1 MKSTLI
7 LALLLKIFILRT
19 VNSRRPVLKTNSESK
34 DDSKIEPTTPR
45 LDSKLALNT
54 IRNFQSIKIDL
65 PPKTTEMKRRTFRV
79 PELSSKA
86 ITENNTTEK
95 TTSLLEIVTSKPQS
109 ALLQEIST
117 TEFTSTQGQVD
128 SLTNQTPESSETTT
142 EHEAVEETTFLHEI
156 TTTEFTSI
164 KGHIK
169 TSTNQPPESSETT
182 TVHEA
187 VEETTLLQEITTTKF
202 TSTKEQ
208 LETSTNQTSESS
220 ETTTEH
226 EAVEETTTFQEKT
239 TPELHA
245 LQIGLIAFI
254 IMFITITVGHCY
266 YKRKNGTIDYKYT
279 AKNFY
284 WEV

>member
-7 LALLLKIFILRT
+7 LVLLLKIFVLRT
-19 VNSRRPVLKTNSESK
+19 ANSRRPVLTTNSESK
-34 DDSKIEPTTPR
+34 DDSKIELTTPR

-54 IRNFQSIKIDL
+54 IRNSQSIKIDL

-86 ITENNTTEK
+86 TTENNTTEK
-95 TTSLLEIVTSKPQS
+95 TTSLQEIVTSKPQS

-142 EHEAVEETTFLHEI
+142 EHEAVEETT
-156 TTTEFTSI
+156 T
-164 KGHIK
+164 
-169 TSTNQPPESSETT
+169 
-182 TVHEA
+182 
-187 VEETTLLQEITTTKF
+187 LQER
-202 TSTKEQ
+202 
-208 LETSTNQTSESS
+208 
-220 ETTTEH
+220 
-226 EAVEETTTFQEKT
+226 T

-254 IMFITITVGHCY
+254 IIFITIAVGHCY
-266 YKRKNGTIDYKYT
+266 YKRNKTEHAVLSYAAG
-279 AKNFY
+279 
-284 WEV
+284 